1 MKKNYIAPTVQT
13 YRLASTGLLATSKID
28 IVNDGTTITNS
39 DLNQS
44 GGAWSSH
51 RNGSPWDNND
61 NSLWSE

>member
-1 MKKNYIAPTVQT
+1 MKKNYTAPTVQVI
-13 YRLASTGLLATSKID
+13 RLASTNLLATSIE
-28 IVNDGTTITNS
+28 IVDGGTTITDS

-51 RNGSPWDNND
+51 RNGSPWDNDD

>member
-1 MKKNYIAPTVQT
+1 MKKNYIAPTVQVI
-13 YRLASTGLLATSKID
+13 RLASTNLLATSIE
-28 IVNDGTTITNS
+28 IVDGGTTITDS

-51 RNGSPWDNND
+51 RNGSPWDNDD